1 MSTVII
7 TRTTKVTKTIRRYP
21 SPVAP
26 TPEWEQLEFD
36 FVVS

>member
-7 TRTTKVTKTIRRYP
+7 KRTTTITTKVTRYP
-21 SPVAP
+21 SANTP

>member
-7 TRTTKVTKTIRRYP
+7 RTTTITKTIRHY
-21 SPVAP
+21 P
-26 TPEWEQLEFD
+26 TPKQEWEQLEFD

>member
-7 TRTTKVTKTIRRYP
+7 TRTTKVTKTIRHYP
-21 SPVAP
+21 K
-26 TPEWEQLEFD
+26 PEWEQLELD